1 MKMRNIIMAV
11 IALVITASGCQKID
25 SADSN
30 STVKVKFTIADK
42 PVLGDPGQTKAIK
55 TAWAEGDQVMII
67 FKPAGATE
75 WYGPMEKVLH
85 KFTTTYTSS
94 VWSDITLTS
103 QNITDLGESGTYLAI
118 HHRGN
123 VTAIAIP
130 TAVGTAPN
138 TYDGYR
144 LNGYEGGEFMSHK
157 GTYTSDGTTITLST
171 IDLQLYSSLFQFS
184 VSKDITD
191 GSSNPIFDNLHT
203 KWFKNLK
210 FRLSIKQTST
220 PEDLY
225 RVVVLKEGVLYLA
238 PQTTDG
244 FWLDNSTKTG
254 FAQGV
259 LNGEDVSYCFVF
271 SKPDY
276 ATFTH
281 LVFSITD
288 GEDAASYASINIDR
302 NDHTIGI
309 GKSYRL
315 PITGWT
321 KH

>member
-25 SADSN
+25 SAETN

-42 PVLGDPGQTKAIK
+42 PVLGEPGQTKAVK
-55 TAWAEGDQVMII
+55 TAWAERDSVMII
-67 FKPAGATE
+67 FKPAGETN
-75 WYGPMEKVLH
+75 WYGPMENTLY

-103 QNITDLGESGTYLAI
+103 EDITELGESGTYLAI
-118 HHRGN
+118 HHRGD
-123 VTAIAIP
+123 VTAKAIP
-130 TAVGTAPN
+130 DEVGPALNP
-138 TYDGYR
+138 YDGYK
-144 LNGYEGGEFMSHK
+144 LNGYKGGEFMSHK

-191 GSSNPIFDNLHT
+191 GSSNPIFNNLYT
-203 KWFKNLK
+203 TWFKNLRFK
-210 FRLSIKQTST
+210 LSIKQNSD

-225 RVVVLKEGVLYLA
+225 RVVALKRGVLYLA

-244 FWLDNSTKTG
+244 FWLDNSTKSG
-254 FAQGV
+254 FAEGV

-271 SKPDY
+271 KTPED

-281 LVFSITD
+281 LVFSITN
-288 GEDAASYASINIDR
+288 GENDFASINIDR

-315 PITGWT
+315 PLTGWT

>member
-1 MKMRNIIMAV
+1 MKFRNIIMAV

-25 SADSN
+25 RADSN

-42 PVLGDPGQTKAIK
+42 PVLGDPGQTKAVK
-55 TAWAEGDQVMII
+55 TAWAEGDSVMII
-67 FKPAGATE
+67 FKPAGATN
-75 WYGPMEKVLH
+75 WYGPMEDALY

-118 HHRGN
+118 HHRGK
-123 VTAIAIP
+123 VTAKAIP
-130 TAVGTAPN
+130 SEVGTAPN
-138 TYDGYR
+138 TYNGYQLDGYK
-144 LNGYEGGEFMSHK
+144 GGEFMSHK

-191 GSSNPIFDNLHT
+191 GSSNPIFNNAYST
-203 KWFKNLK
+203 WFKNLK
-210 FRLSIKQTST
+210 FRLSIKQNSS

-225 RVVVLKEGVLYLA
+225 RVVALKRGVLYLA
-238 PQTTDG
+238 PQTTNG
-244 FWLDNSTKTG
+244 FWLDNSTKSG
-254 FAQGV
+254 FAEGV

-271 SKPDY
+271 SKPED
-276 ATFTH
+276 ATFTD
-281 LVFSITD
+281 LVFSITN
-288 GEDAASYASINIDR
+288 GENAASFASINIDR
-302 NDHTIGI
+302 NDHSIKI

-315 PITGWT
+315 PLTGWT
-321 KH
+321 K